1 MELAS
6 GFRCMVVVTMLFVV
20 LPRKQPKKGGIAT
33 SASSSMR
40 FVGGSGLKKG

>member
-1 MELAS
+1 
-6 GFRCMVVVTMLFVV
+6 MVAVTMLGGFVV